1 MILLRRLRVH
11 ALKQLRDVDIW
22 FPRHGSILI
31 EGQNEAGKSTIFEA
45 IYFALYGAALVGEER
60 RATLDDLIPHG
71 AAAASVELTIV
82 AGETGQTILEIQ
94 RSQSRAVD
102 GRRRAQQ
109 ARLVVRRAGART
121 EELHGPSAVNE
132 RIQQELSGLDGD
144 ALRNS
149 CFMEQ
154 KALDRI
160 EALSRD
166 QREVA
171 VAKLLGLERL
181 SRIEREIEKAC
192 KEHAQHVEL
201 TRRMAQVAELRADA
215 ADRARHVAEGEARLR
230 AARVRTLVTERDR
243 VESGTGGEWNDEQHA
258 TAQAQRATLQARLE
272 RDESVADLLDRIEG
286 QGVSLAEL
294 QAMQEQQRRDQDEL
308 DALAQVATDAGM
320 LEARLDALHAAEIT
334 MRSVALDRGNLRRAH
349 DVQTAQD
356 EVTRALA
363 SLAEARES
371 AQVAARAAARE
382 TLSRW
387 IKLKEIEATVRDGDA
402 NIAALRKQHATD
414 TVDRQNAQR
423 AASRLLALAASGGA
437 LTILTVAAG
446 VVWHLVWVLA
456 VVLAVVCGLLAW
468 RWMNARADVAEAEGR
483 LAIASERLTEARA
496 TRETAERLAG
506 GMDELLR
513 GETIVRDAG
522 LQPPTTVEEARSLLA
537 TLGDG
542 REAALRKVDLQA
554 AQAAAHL
561 VSLRENELATAR
573 ARLRDAQQTYQARG
587 DNYGSEAGD
596 VTPEQVAALH
606 ETLRRGEDELQQQLA
621 GLGLAQQG
629 ERQQHEE
636 QSEQEWQRLVAIARG
651 EAEATLRQLRERLE
665 SREPLTRRIADRSAT
680 LERQCGMLAAG
691 LEALGREAEGLA
703 LAPGAKA
710 ALGSGSDL
718 DALGGAYER
727 LRALVVAERDGLDA
741 PSARVE
747 LAALNAKLT
756 ERERAHGEQQV
767 ASQATKARQ
776 AAEVS
781 RLLREQGIIGRGDEP
796 LEVLRTR
803 WPLLDEVEA
812 STTPELE
819 VELQRLQND
828 AHHLRESASEQA
840 RTLGIA
846 EDDALDV
853 GACRERLAEAE
864 ATLRR
869 HELALKLAEEVRGRI
884 VRRVLPET
892 EVFMRR
898 LLPAL
903 TAGRYRDARLLAEEG
918 NGADLRIALWDE
930 LAGRHVAKNL
940 FSGGTRDQCS
950 LALRLAFA
958 LATLPK
964 ELGALPGFIFL
975 DEPLSSFDAERSH
988 ALVDVLTQGE
998 IARQFAQVM
1007 LISHSQSIERESF
1020 RYHLR
1025 MVGGRVAASD
1035 LPDEHTAHVMWDGE
1049 SRERGGVPTL
1059 PAV

>member
-71 AAAASVELTIV
+71 APAASVELTIV
-82 AGETGQTILEIQ
+82 AGETGQTTLEIQ

-192 KEHAQHVEL
+192 KEHTQHVEL
-201 TRRMAQVAELRADA
+201 TRRMAQLAELRADA
-215 ADRARHVAEGEARLR
+215 ADRARSVAEGEARLR
-230 AARVRTLVTERDR
+230 AARVRALVAERDR
-243 VESGTGGEWNDEQHA
+243 IESGAGDEWNEEQRA
-258 TAQAQRATLQARLE
+258 TVLAQQATLQARIE
-272 RDESVADLLDRIEG
+272 RDESVADLLNRIER
-286 QGVSLAEL
+286 QGVSLAQL

-308 DALAQVATDAGM
+308 DALAQVGVDAGM
-320 LEARLDALHAAEIT
+320 LDARLDALQAAEST
-334 MRSVALDRGNLRRAH
+334 MRDVALRRGNLRWAH
-349 DVQTAQD
+349 DVQTVQD
-356 EVTRALA
+356 EVSQAIA
-363 SLAEARES
+363 SVAEAREN
-371 AQVAARAAARE
+371 AQVAARVAAHE

-414 TVDRQNAQR
+414 TADRQHAQR
-423 AASRLLALAASGGA
+423 AASRLLALAGSGAA
-437 LTILTVAAG
+437 LAILAAAAG

-456 VVLAVVCGLLAW
+456 LALAVACGLLAW
-468 RWMNARADVAEAEGR
+468 RWMHARAEVVEAERR

-513 GETIVRDAG
+513 GETVLRDAG
-522 LQPPTTVEEARSLLA
+522 LQVPSTVEEARSLLA

-542 REAALRKVDLQA
+542 REAALRMGDLQA
-554 AQAAAHL
+554 AQVAAHL
-561 VSLRENELATAR
+561 VSQRENELATAR
-573 ARLRDAQQTYQARG
+573 ARLRDTQQAYQAHG
-587 DNYGSEAGD
+587 GNDGSGSGD

-606 ETLRRGEDELQQQLA
+606 ETLRRSEVELQQQLA
-621 GLGLAQQG
+621 GLGLAQQDG
-629 ERQQHEE
+629 RQHDE
-636 QSEQEWQRLVAIARG
+636 QSEQEWQRLVASARG
-651 EAEATLRQLRERLE
+651 EAEATLRQLRERLS

-680 LERQCGMLAAG
+680 LERQCATLAAA
-691 LEALGREAEGLA
+691 LEALWRDAEGLA
-703 LAPGAKA
+703 LTALGAKA
-710 ALGSGSDL
+710 ALGGGRDP
-718 DALGGAYER
+718 DVLGGVYER
-727 LRALVVAERDGLDA
+727 LHVSALAERDRLDA
-741 PSARVE
+741 PDARVE
-747 LAALNAKLT
+747 LAALNAKRA
-756 ERERAHGEQQV
+756 ERERAYGEQQV
-767 ASQATKARQ
+767 ASQATKTRLAT
-776 AAEVS
+776 EVS
-781 RLLREQGIIGRGDEP
+781 RLLREQGFIGRGDEP

-803 WPLLDEVEA
+803 WPLLDMVEA
-812 STTPELE
+812 STMSELE
-819 VELQRLQND
+819 AELLRLRNE

-840 RTLGIA
+840 RKLGMA
-846 EDDALDV
+846 EDDALAVDT
-853 GACRERLAEAE
+853 CRERLAEAE

-869 HELALKLAEEVRGRI
+869 HELALKLAEEVRARI

-892 EVFMRR
+892 EIFMRR

-918 NGADLRIALWDE
+918 NGADLHIALWDE

-975 DEPLSSFDAERSH
+975 DEPLSSFDAERSR

-1020 RYHLR
+1020 R
-1025 MVGGRVAASD
+1025 
-1035 LPDEHTAHVMWDGE
+1035 
-1049 SRERGGVPTL
+1049 
-1059 PAV
+1059 